1 MDIIPILPAPQQ
13 GTTPQPAELPT
24 GTGGTGFDEILRQG
38 MVTTASRLRSPDNT
52 TIPAGRNKPEQSD
65 PETQPA
71 ITGFDPSQTPGPAL
85 SEIDKDLTSPA
96 ESLRSPALLQP
107 AASSLQQFFV
117 PNAPGFIFNHAPA
130 EFSMVFAGK
139 ISDSLPGSGTLSPD
153 VTAPLPNVD
162 QAVQPAEQNRSSIFA
177 RLSAQGTDFLQP
189 AASEPNQ
196 RSAEPARN
204 TGISRSI
211 TLELQANASPFSVKT
226 AESVAVTAEKISI
239 EADFTAARQVLNLAH
254 QRLNTFA
261 PQAPDSA
268 KPGAVFLQ
276 SDGSSF
282 VRNNMPIETGSF
294 FFESSTLSF
303 SLPGQAESA
312 PAQTAAS
319 MQQSTLMLNQL
330 AKLIGHNNDRLT
342 ITATLERTPNPN
354 LTNHETLL
362 KAVQETSD
370 LVQKNPEQQRTA
382 AENLFRINSNPFP
395 AAALTIQETAPQTKP
410 EHLRSTMMEGFR
422 EQFLGPRAASAEQN
436 ARSAADQQ
444 MQQHPQ
450 SADGSSQQHQS
461 DTAAA
466 RSALSA
472 DQATP
477 NSIFSSQFHDAGSA
491 QSAETAKMVSPAS
504 AHLYQVRDQEIIKQI
519 VDRFSLFSRQQTSRL
534 SLQLHPAELGKLKID
549 LIVRGDVL
557 KANIYTQTQQAGE
570 IIDRN
575 LTRLREI
582 LQDQGITV
590 DELAVS
596 FKSDSKDDF
605 TPQHGQLF
613 EDQSPLF
620 KGQQRTGSAA
630 TFAQTIEDTL
640 LTDTAEPSGVNLTI

>member
-13 GTTPQPAELPT
+13 GTTPHPAELPT
-24 GTGGTGFDEILRQG
+24 GQGETGFDEILRQG
-38 MVTTASRLRSPDNT
+38 MVTAASRFRSPDNT
-52 TIPAGRNKPEQSD
+52 TNSAGRNKPELSN

-71 ITGFDPSQTPGPAL
+71 ISGFDPNVTPDRAL
-85 SEIDKDLTSPA
+85 SEIDEVLTSPA
-96 ESLRSPALLQP
+96 ESLLSPALLQP
-107 AASSLQQFFV
+107 VADSLQQFFV
-117 PNAPGFIFNHAPA
+117 PNASGFIFNNAPA
-130 EFSMVFAGK
+130 EFSMEFAGK
-139 ISDSLPGSGTLSPD
+139 ISDSLPGSRTVSPD
-153 VTAPLPNVD
+153 FSAPLPNQV
-162 QAVQPAEQNRSSIFA
+162 
-177 RLSAQGTDFLQP
+177 SAQPSG
-189 AASEPNQ
+189 
-196 RSAEPARN
+196 N
-204 TGISRSI
+204 TGISHRI
-211 TLELQANASPFSVKT
+211 TVELQSNASPFSVKK
-226 AESVAVTAEKISI
+226 AESVEVTAEKIMI
-239 EADFTAARQVLNLAH
+239 EADFTSARQPLNLAD

-261 PQAPDSA
+261 SHASESE

-282 VRNNMPIETGSF
+282 FRNNMAIEKGSF
-294 FFESSTLSF
+294 FFESSTLPL
-303 SLPGQAESA
+303 SLSGQAVNA
-312 PAQTAAS
+312 PAQTVAS
-319 MQQSTLMLNQL
+319 LQQPTLMLNEL

-342 ITATLERTPNPN
+342 ITATLERTPTPDPE
-354 LTNHETLL
+354 NHETLL

-370 LVQKNPEQQRTA
+370 LVQKKPAQQRGA
-382 AENLFRINSNPFP
+382 AENLFKINSGPVP
-395 AAALTIQETAPQTKP
+395 AAAFTIQETAPQTKS

-444 MQQHPQ
+444 MQQHPH
-450 SADGSSQQHQS
+450 SADGGTQQQSS

-549 LIVRGDVL
+549 LIVKGDVL